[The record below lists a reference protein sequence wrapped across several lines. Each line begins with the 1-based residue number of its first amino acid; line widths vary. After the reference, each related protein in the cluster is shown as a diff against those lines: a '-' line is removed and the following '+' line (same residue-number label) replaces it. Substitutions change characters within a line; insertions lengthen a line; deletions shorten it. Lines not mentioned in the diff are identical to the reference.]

1 VSLRGWTRAR
11 LRTKPGGE
19 TPDSRLRRL
28 AATGSLAA
36 VCSACAATPAP
47 PPRAQPA
54 ADSVSDGATVE
65 RFFQIER
72 EALDWV
78 AAADPR
84 LAARAQL
91 APSDGVLKRIGTEA
105 VLAEDVAAQIRGGS
119 LDLFAFQ
126 GRARALLEAAH
137 LLEGDRERLPET
149 AAPAAPLARPRLER
163 ELIGRLID
171 EERARAADEANL
183 REASGDL
190 VRGILSTWTPAA
202 APQDWE
208 ERDVWVS
215 KHLLEIRESLR
226 DREPAGGPLDLDTAL
241 YPLERLLAP
250 LEFPRGAAAIAQVRL
265 ALDADTRAFPP
276 LVNPARIAAE
286 VELHLGLKIDPSAM
300 GPRLA
305 RLGERLRVLAQHA
318 LEESA
323 GPPAAIARAARLL
336 LVEASCPAVT
346 GTLVRAMAPPPER
359 AAICGAIR
367 ALTEE
372 PDAAAGLVALHD
384 DVLLAFAGITTT
396 PPPRTQ
402 LLSNPDNDEVDTL
415 LRSVR
420 ERPVPSL
427 GVALAAELLYG
438 NDGGDGRLRTWRGLG
453 EAPLDVMAREI
464 GAPIP
469 SPSS

>member
-1 VSLRGWTRAR
+1 MSSRGWARAR
-11 LRTKPGGE
+11 LGTGPRRGTL
-19 TPDSRLRRL
+19 DSGVIRL

-36 VCSACAATPAP
+36 VCSACAAAPAP
-47 PPRAQPA
+47 PPHARPT
-54 ADSVSDGATVE
+54 DDGASDRASTE
-65 RFFQIER
+65 RFFQVER
-72 EALDWV
+72 QALDWI

-84 LAARAQL
+84 LAARARL
-91 APSDGVLKRIGTEA
+91 APSDSVLKRIGTEA

-137 LLEGDRERLPET
+137 VLEGDRERLPET
-149 AAPAAPLARPRLER
+149 AAPTAPLARPGLER
-163 ELIGRLID
+163 ALLGRLIE
-171 EERARAADEANL
+171 EERGRAVDEANL

-190 VRGILSTWTPAA
+190 IRGILSTWTPPE
-202 APQDWE
+202 APQDWQ

-226 DREPAGGPLDLDTAL
+226 DRGLRGGPLDLDTTL
-241 YPLERLLAP
+241 YPLERLLVP
-250 LEFPRGAAAIAQVRL
+250 LDFPRGAAAIAEVRL

-276 LVNPARIAAE
+276 LVDPARIAAE

-323 GPPAAIARAARLL
+323 APQAAIARATHLL
-336 LVEASCPAVT
+336 LVEATCPAVT

-359 AAICGAIR
+359 GAICGAIR

-372 PDAAAGLVALHD
+372 PDPAAALVALHD
-384 DVLLAFAGITTT
+384 DVLLTFAGITTT

-402 LLSNPDNDEVDTL
+402 LLSSPENEEVDTL

-427 GVALAAELLYG
+427 GVALAAEILYAS
-438 NDGGDGRLRTWRGLG
+438 DGGDERLRAWRALG
-453 EAPLDVMAREI
+453 EAPLDVVARET
-464 GAPIP
+464 GATTTPT
-469 SPSS
+469 SS